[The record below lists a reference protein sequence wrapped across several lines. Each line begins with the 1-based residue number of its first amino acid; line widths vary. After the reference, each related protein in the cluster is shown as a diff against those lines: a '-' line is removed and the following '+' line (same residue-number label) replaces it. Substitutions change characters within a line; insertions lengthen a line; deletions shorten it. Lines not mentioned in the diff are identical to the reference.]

1 MAVGDGFAVILG
13 TAVTNRQPSAGV
25 EEQVTAALK
34 DGGTDPLV
42 LYDGSLTVP
51 FLTGGTRTYSPD
63 PNSNAD
69 SPHMD
74 FFNTAILITNSVY
87 IRKTGTTERIYAGG
101 VQVG

>member
-1 MAVGDGFAVILG
+1 MAVGDGFAVLMG
-13 TAVTNRQPSAGV
+13 TAITNRQPSAGV

-34 DGGTDPLV
+34 SGGTDPLV

-51 FLTGGTRTYSPD
+51 FLTGGTRTTSPN
-63 PNSNAD
+63 PNDNAD

-74 FFNTAILITNSVY
+74 FFNTSMIITNSVY
-87 IRKTGTTERIYAGG
+87 IRKTGTSERIYAGG